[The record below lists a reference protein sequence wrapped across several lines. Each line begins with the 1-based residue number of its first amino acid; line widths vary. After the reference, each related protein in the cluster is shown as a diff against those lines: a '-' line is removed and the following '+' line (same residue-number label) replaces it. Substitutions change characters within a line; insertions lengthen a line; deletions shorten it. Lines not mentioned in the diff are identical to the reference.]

1 MSLADPSTASSLAQ
15 VDVDA
20 AKWMGLAEAWLGKRF
35 ALSLPAQPAW
45 MAAMEAD
52 APVSKEALGANGNG
66 GLPTSTFAAPQED

>member
-1 MSLADPSTASSLAQ
+1 MHIFESGEHGLSLADPSTASSLAQ

-52 APVSKEALGANGNG
+52 HGSGQSDRFL
-66 GLPTSTFAAPQED
+66 Q